1 MTSAYTPLSASPHSM
16 TIFVISKSPAFEDV
30 HLP

>member
-1 MTSAYTPLSASPHSM
+1 MTSAYTSLSACPHSM
-16 TIFVISKSPAFEDV
+16 TIFVISKSLAFEDV